1 MKLKLLVIISLIAL
15 LVFTIY
21 KMMLHE
27 DSIRQDHIIV
37 KYREDASRP
46 LFARASLDELQEAS
60 DNATYYFRTGQTY
73 FQKAH
78 IEDQKLVDFD
88 DFFLKGV
95 NLGVAVPG
103 KFPAEFSLAFDEYL
117 QWFEQ
122 IGKMNANIV
131 RTYTIL
137 PPEFYKALSYYNLY
151 HADCPVFLLQGVWA
165 KVPKDEDYYN
175 KDYTRDFKH
184 EIMDVIDVVH
194 GNAVLPEKPG
204 KAHGIYAT
212 DVSKYIA
219 GYLLGREWEPRGV
232 FKTIRK
238 YKQDHYYGVFVQV
251 HNANAMEVWLAKML
265 DFSATYETQTYQW
278 QHPLSFVNWLPLDPM
293 YHNTEFIEKK
303 TVREYDN
310 DLNSIDF
317 TKFHTTNLLHTGIY
331 AAYHA
336 YPYYP
341 DFIYLK
347 EEYKRAINDKGR
359 KDNYFGYLDDL
370 KKHCKGI
377 PLVIAEYGL
386 PTSRGISHFTPS
398 GFNQGGHSEE
408 AQAKLS
414 KVLTEDIVQT
424 NCAGAIYFEWAD
436 EWFKHNWLVMD
447 FEQPFENRKLWH
459 NMENPEQNFGIMAL
473 EDRRKSIDG
482 KLNDWNELDTL
493 SQNIQMQ
500 NFADATYF
508 YIAAH
513 MPGFDFKKNNLYIAI
528 DTYDKEK
535 GDHKLPFTDK
545 VFDNGFEFLVELNNP
560 DKARILVDEP
570 YSVFTDIYNDYIPV
584 YTSKYNDNG
593 KFIDELMLVNRGRE
607 TLTGEKT
614 DSIINNRSI
623 LQFGNS
629 TIPSTSNA
637 DWFYNS
643 KTHNLELRLD
653 WHLINVSDPSQ
664 RYVLDDTKGTREIE
678 YSQTEGLNIYMFVT
692 DKKNKLIKQ
701 YPEGEP
707 QFFSWDIWDNPVY
720 TQRTKPLYDTLQFY
734 FSQNLTI
741 AKDSMFQNAEEFEIT
756 DFYMDK
762 AAAVSISFDEQS
774 YSQYLFA
781 YPELKKYGLTATFSI
796 IPQWD
801 EKKHFTEMYNG
812 LSVSRMGKNEWQ
824 ILKNSGFEI
833 VALCKDK
840 PDWDL
845 LSNKYMQMETLH
857 TQNKIK
863 SKIPG
868 RYIFVRNNASNTCNG
883 IEYQYVSSAVSEKE
897 LWQTLQQSKGKW
909 SIINFKNIYKDSLSV
924 QKLDS
929 LTLVEN
935 FVQLEKFKRQIRLIR
950 NTDYWIDTEQNIFKY
965 LFEKQKSKLQIKKF
979 GNITFL
985 QLASELNP
993 IVYNLPLSIRYTTS
1007 AKIIGVSG
1015 SQSDGIY
1022 NNRTGS
1028 IIINVIPDKEVR
1040 IEKIK

>member
-1 MKLKLLVIISLIAL
+1 MKSKLFVIVSLIAL

-21 KMMLHE
+21 KMMQHE

-37 KYREDASRP
+37 KYMEDASKP
-46 LFARASLDELQEAS
+46 LFARASLDELREAS

-73 FQKAH
+73 FQKAR
-78 IEDQKLVDFD
+78 IKNQKVVYFD

-103 KFPAEFSLAFDEYL
+103 KFPAEFSLVFDEYL

-151 HADCPVFLLQGVWA
+151 HADRPVFLLQGVWA

-175 KDYTRDFKH
+175 KDYAREFKH
-184 EIMDVIDVVH
+184 EIMDVIDVIH
-194 GNAVLPEKPG
+194 GNTVLPKKLG
-204 KAHGIYAT
+204 KAHGIYTT

-238 YKQDHYYGVFVQV
+238 HTKDHYNGLFVQA
-251 HNANAMEVWLAKML
+251 HDANAMEVWLAEML
-265 DFSATYETQTYQW
+265 DFTAMYETQTYQW

-293 YHNTEFIEKK
+293 YHNTEFIENKS
-303 TVREYDN
+303 VREYDN

-317 TKFHTTNLLHTGIY
+317 TKFHSSEMLHTGLY

-341 DFIYLK
+341 DYIYLK
-347 EEYKRAINDKGR
+347 KEYKKAIDNKGK
-359 KDNYFGYLDDL
+359 KDNYFGYLADL
-370 KKHCKGI
+370 KKHCEGI

-386 PTSRGISHFTPS
+386 PTSRGVSHFAPA

-408 AQAKLS
+408 AQAELS
-414 KVLTEDIVQT
+414 KILTEDIVQT
-424 NCAGAIYFEWAD
+424 KCAGAIYFEWAD

-447 FEQPFENRKLWH
+447 FEQPFENRKQWH

-473 EDRRKSIDG
+473 EDRRKTIDG
-482 KLNDWNELDTL
+482 KMNDFKELDTL
-493 SQNIQMQ
+493 SQDIQMQ

-508 YIAAH
+508 YVAAH
-513 MPGFDFKKNNLYIAI
+513 LPGFDFNKNNLYIAI

-545 VFDNGFEFLVELNNP
+545 VFDNGFEFLVKLNNINQ
-560 DKARILVDEP
+560 ARILVDEP
-570 YSVFTDIYNDYIPV
+570 YSVFTDIYNDHIPV

-593 KFIDELMLVNRGRE
+593 KFIEQLMLVNRGRE
-607 TLTGEKT
+607 ALTGEKT

-629 TIPSTSNA
+629 AIPSTSNA
-637 DWFYNS
+637 DWFYNP

-664 RYVLDDTKGTREIE
+664 RYVLDDKKDTRKIE
-678 YSQTEGLNIYMFVT
+678 YSQTEGFNIYMFVT

-701 YPEGEP
+701 YPEDEP
-707 QFFSWDIWDNPVY
+707 QFFSWDNWKNPVY
-720 TQRTKPLYDTLQFY
+720 VQRTKPLYDTLQSF
-734 FSQNLTI
+734 FSPNLTI
-741 AKDSMFQNAEEFEIT
+741 VKDSIFPNAEKFEIT

-774 YSQYLFA
+774 YSQYLYA

-801 EKKHFTEMYNG
+801 EKKHFTAMYND
-812 LSVSRMGKNEWQ
+812 LSISRMGENEWQ
-824 ILKNSGFEI
+824 ILKNNGFEI
-833 VALCKDK
+833 AALCKAN

-845 LSNKYMQMETLH
+845 LRKKYTQIRTLH
-857 TQNKIK
+857 TQSKIK
-863 SKIPG
+863 SKIPK
-868 RYIFVRNNASNTCNG
+868 RYIFIRKNASNTYKG
-883 IEYQYVSSAVSEKE
+883 IEYQYFTSVIPEKK
-897 LWQTLQQSKGKW
+897 LYQTLQQSNGKW
-909 SIINFKNIYKDSLSV
+909 SIINFKNIYKDNLSV
-924 QKLDS
+924 LKLDS
-929 LTLVEN
+929 LVLAEN

-950 NTDYWIDTEQNIFKY
+950 NMDYWIDTEQSIFKY
-965 LFEKQKSKLQIKKF
+965 LFEKQNAKLHIKKF
-979 GNITFL
+979 GDVTFL
-985 QLASELNP
+985 QLETGLNS
-993 IVYNLPLSIRYTTS
+993 IDYDFPLSIRYTTP
-1007 AKIIGVSG
+1007 AKIIKISG
-1015 SQSDGIY
+1015 SQFDGIY

-1028 IIINVIPDKEVR
+1028 IIINVIPGKEVR